1 LEIRLLG
8 DPVLRQPAED
18 VEVFDDELRQLIR
31 AMFETMYVE
40 EGIGLAAPQI
50 GVSQRFFVMDVGEE
64 NTRAQAI
71 VNPVIVEETGSEKGE
86 EGCLSLPGLVGVV
99 ERAAEI
105 VVEGYDPEGKPLRLK
120 ASGLVAR
127 CIQHE
132 IDHLDG
138 VLFIDKLSPMK
149 RKMLLS
155 KWKKLRKEAEQA

>member
-1 LEIRLLG
+1 MG

-18 VEVFDDELRQLIR
+18 VGVFDEELRQLISD
-31 AMFETMYVE
+31 MFETMYVE

-50 GVSQRFFVMDVGEE
+50 GVSKRFFVMDVGEPG
-64 NTRAQAI
+64 TRALAI

-86 EGCLSLPGLVGVV
+86 EGCLSLPGLIGAV
-99 ERAAEI
+99 ERATDV
-105 VVEGYDPEGKPLRLK
+105 VVEGYDPEGKPLRLE

-127 CIQHE
+127 CMLHE

-155 KWKKLRKEAEQA
+155 KWKKLRKEAEQG